1 MTDFVVY
8 PAIDLRG
15 GNVVRLR
22 QGDYADETVYGDD
35 PLSVAESFVAAGATW
50 VHMVDLDAAKGD
62 AAVNRPVIARV
73 ASALAGRARLQV
85 GGGVRGVADASALAE
100 AGVSRV
106 VMGSAAVREPSLVAD
121 VTTKVGVA
129 VAVGLDH
136 RAGIL
141 ATEGWTQSSGVGL
154 ADALGRYPTAACAII
169 TDISRDGMLSGPDI
183 DGLSSAARNAP
194 MPIIASGGV
203 GTVDDI
209 VALAAI
215 PNIDGVITGKAI
227 YEGRFTLA
235 EALRAVGG
243 RR

>member
-1 MTDFVVY
+1 
-8 PAIDLRG
+8 
-15 GNVVRLR
+15 
-22 QGDYADETVYGDD
+22 
-35 PLSVAESFVAAGATW
+35 
-50 VHMVDLDAAKGD
+50 MVDLDAAKGD

-73 ASALAGRARLQV
+73 AAALAGRARLQV
-85 GGGVRGVADASALAE
+85 GGGVRGVNDASALAE

-106 VMGSAAVREPSLVAD
+106 VMGSAAVRDPALVAE
-121 VTTKVGVA
+121 VTTKVGVT

-154 ADALGRYPTAACAII
+154 TDALGMYPTAACAVI
-169 TDISRDGMLSGPDI
+169 TDISRDGMLTGPDI
-183 DGLSSAARNAP
+183 DGLSAAARNAP
-194 MPIIASGGV
+194 MPVIASGGV

-215 PNIDGVITGKAI
+215 PNIAGVITGKAI
-227 YEGRFTLA
+227 YEGRFTLVD
-235 EALRAVGG
+235 ALSAVGA

>member
-1 MTDFVVY
+1 MTDFVVF

-85 GGGVRGVADASALAE
+85 GGGVREVADASALAE

-141 ATEGWTQSSGVGL
+141 ATEGWTQSSGIGL
-154 ADALGRYPTAACAII
+154 ADALGRYPTAACAVI

-215 PNIDGVITGKAI
+215 PNIGGVITGKAI